1 MVKGNPIKK
10 AVLKVSRDMMDFLEN
25 EFQDYEIE
33 CIVADLELN
42 IPLPLSDKVAKGSLK
57 VTMKKKNREQ
67 NTEVIVEPQEP
78 MKITKRK

>member
-10 AVLKVSRDMMDFLEN
+10 AVSKVSRDMMDFLKN
-25 EFQDYEIE
+25 EFPDYEIE
-33 CIVADLELN
+33 YVVADLELN

-78 MKITKRK
+78 MKITK